1 MLSPG
6 HPGVT
11 RADTDSVPQ
20 GAGSRKR
27 GPACEP
33 AGSLLRRILAVSL
46 GHKILSTD
54 GQVQEAFHQRL
65 LKRQSKTK
73 WQALQ
78 EVEGDIGNQVRNHQN
93 NLQRKLLLEKSVTEK
108 FSVTVHCWDI
118 REPWALGTTSFLK
131 SSSSPLC
138 SRISFLWFTGSYW
151 EITLDIFQSPEGV
164 SHVREECWEAGKRM

>member
-11 RADTDSVPQ
+11 RADRDSVPQ
-20 GAGSRKR
+20 GAGSRKH

-46 GHKILSTD
+46 GDKILYTD

-73 WQALQ
+73 
-78 EVEGDIGNQVRNHQN
+78 
-93 NLQRKLLLEKSVTEK
+93 
-108 FSVTVHCWDI
+108 
-118 REPWALGTTSFLK
+118 
-131 SSSSPLC
+131 
-138 SRISFLWFTGSYW
+138 
-151 EITLDIFQSPEGV
+151 
-164 SHVREECWEAGKRM
+164 